1 MSDNKYTNEFFEEYE
16 KKYTAEQKTDGEK
29 THTSHAKRNTLKKT
43 RAVLLCVVAIVLVA
57 VLAAVLIFK
66 PPVKTNGQD
75 ANISVPSVPSE
86 PVPEPEP
93 PFATFA
99 TENTAAFAYAIK
111 SEYGVLIDADTGE
124 IIYQKN
130 ADAKIYPAS
139 LTKILTLLVA
149 VENITDFNDTFQMT
163 SEIID
168 PHYRADASMAGFAPE
183 EIIPIRD
190 LLYGAVLPSGAD
202 ATTALGIYV
211 AGTEQEFA
219 ALMNKKIEQL
229 GITTAHF
236 CNTSGLHDN
245 NHYCTVKDMAVIL
258 KAAMDNETCR
268 EILSTYQYTTTATPQ
283 NPEGLPLVS
292 TMFSRM
298 TGEEPE
304 GATILGG
311 KTGFTN
317 EAGNCLATFGKNDAG
332 RNFIMVTVKADYK
345 WKSIFDHIHTYSTL
359 APETTSENTES
370 N

>member
-1 MSDNKYTNEFFEEYE
+1 MSDNKYTNEFFKEYE
-16 KKYTAEQKTDGEK
+16 KMYTNGIIVEEPKHK
-29 THTSHAKRNTLKKT
+29 SHAKKK
-43 RAVLLCVVAIVLVA
+43 AQKVVGIILCVVALALA
-57 VLAAVLIFK
+57 VTLAVILFNL
-66 PPVKTNGQD
+66 PPVNTGKQGAGT
-75 ANISVPSVPSE
+75 SVPSAPSE
-86 PVPEPEP
+86 PEPEP
-93 PFATFA
+93 PFSAFVS
-99 TENTAAFAYAIK
+99 ENTMSFAYAIK
-111 SEYGVLIDADTGE
+111 SEYGVLIDSDTGE

-130 ADAKIYPAS
+130 ATAKIYPAS

-168 PHYRADASMAGFAPE
+168 PHYKADASMAGFAPE
-183 EIIPIRD
+183 ERVSIRD
-190 LLYGAVLPSGAD
+190 LLYGAILPSGAD

-211 AGTEQEFA
+211 AGTEEKFA
-219 ALMNKKIEQL
+219 ALMNKKIEEL

-245 NHYCTVKDMAVIL
+245 NHYCTVTDMAIIL
-258 KAAMDNETCR
+258 KAAMENETCR
-268 EILSTYQYTTTATPQ
+268 EILSTYQYTTAASPQ
-283 NPEGLPLVS
+283 NPEGLLLTS

-311 KTGFTN
+311 KTGFTDQS
-317 EAGNCLATFGKNDAG
+317 GNCLATFGKNDAG

-359 APETTSENTES
+359 GSEIPAENTAS